1 MDQADQTTSRLPDE
15 IDSAD
20 QSTLHL
26 PGKSDPAA
34 EAISRLPGE
43 TDPTDQATVLLPGRI
58 DLADQTTS
66 LLPDKME
73 QFPLPVTPLPAR
85 TVPWLFRQRRPGPLA
100 LASILFSV
108 LLIIGSITVF
118 LFQQA
123 SLSAHASSHGCVVA
137 YAGPSPTPTP
147 AISPTP
153 QPLQSLPKTLQ
164 AQIPYL
170 QEHKRFFY
178 NGNTNLPEIALT
190 FDDGPNPANTPQVL
204 AVLRKYH
211 IHATFFDLG
220 RLVKVY
226 PDLARQELADGNIV
240 GNHTWSHPDLPTLS
254 TSSIKKQIR
263 DSSDAIE
270 QATGVRPIFLRPPYG
285 DLSANVLKI
294 VNSFGKTTVIWNNDS
309 RDWSI
314 PGTSAIISRVLASVG
329 NGTII
334 LLHDGGGNRQQTIAA
349 LPTIIQHLQ
358 ARHYQFVT
366 LAQLAAHARGTD
378 ATPTPTPTATP
389 TPSIAPG
396 QSICVAG
403 KA

>member
-1 MDQADQTTSRLPDE
+1 MDQADQASSRLPDE
-15 IDSAD
+15 KDSAD
-20 QSTLHL
+20 QSTIHL
-26 PGKSDPAA
+26 PDPADQA
-34 EAISRLPGE
+34 TALLP
-43 TDPTDQATVLLPGRI
+43 DDTDQANQ
-58 DLADQTTS
+58 ATS
-66 LLPDKME
+66 LLPEKMDLLL
-73 QFPLPVTPLPAR
+73 LPVTPLPGR
-85 TVPWLFRQRRPGPLA
+85 IVTSVFRQRRPGLLA
-100 LASILFSV
+100 LFSILFSV
-108 LLIIGSITVF
+108 LLIIASITVF
-118 LFQQA
+118 LFRQA

-147 AISPTP
+147 AVSPTP
-153 QPLQSLPKTLQ
+153 QPLQSLPGTLQ

-170 QEHKRFFY
+170 QEHRRFFY
-178 NGNTNLPEIALT
+178 NGNTDLPEIALT

-204 AVLRKYH
+204 AVLKRYH
-211 IHATFFDLG
+211 VHATFFDLG
-220 RLVKVY
+220 RLVQLY

-254 TSSIKKQIR
+254 TNSIKKQIR

-285 DLSANVLKI
+285 DLSANVLKVI
-294 VNSFGKTTVIWNNDS
+294 NSFGMTTVIWNNDS

-349 LPTIIQHLQ
+349 LPGIIQHLQ
-358 ARHYQFVT
+358 ARHYRFVT
-366 LAQLAAHARGTD
+366 LAQLAAHAHGID
-378 ATPTPTPTATP
+378 ATPTPAPTATP

-396 QSICVAG
+396 QSICVTG